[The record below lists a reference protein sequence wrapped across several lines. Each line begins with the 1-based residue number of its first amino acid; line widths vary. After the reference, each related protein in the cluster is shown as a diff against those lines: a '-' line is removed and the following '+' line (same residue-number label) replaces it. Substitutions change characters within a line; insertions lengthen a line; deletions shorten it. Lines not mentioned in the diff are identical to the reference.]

1 MVTKA
6 LPFKELIYCSC
17 SVIVWS
23 KIVLKKLRLLSIA
36 MNDVLMIG
44 AGSSFD
50 SSEELFRYSSVLSVV
65 LVNLLVISAMTI
77 SATRIKYNKSVWMR
91 C

>member
-1 MVTKA
+1 
-6 LPFKELIYCSC
+6 
-17 SVIVWS
+17 
-23 KIVLKKLRLLSIA
+23 

-77 SATRIKYNKSVWMR
+77 SAIRLKYSKSVWMR